1 MFCTDCVFRV
11 RVGSLTEIT
20 EVLGTG
26 MEVTEVP
33 GRYTDVFTCTR
44 TRTRVLYKCT
54 PVPGYSTSAYLYPGT
69 LQVHTCNRVLYKC
82 IPVPGYSTSAYL
94 YPGTGTYRS
103 SGHGSE
109 TLFTYSS
116 CGYGYGSLTELAEV
130 PGAGME
136 VLQYSQ
142 KLRVGMRMLYPYP
155 SAVLVPGDFYKGI
168 PVPRVLCHGRT

>member
-20 EVLGTG
+20 EVRGTG

-82 IPVPGYSTSAYL
+82 IPVPGLYKCIPVPGYSTSAYL
-94 YPGTGTYRS
+94 YPGTLQVHTCTR
-103 SGHGSE
+103 E
-109 TLFTYSS
+109 RE
-116 CGYGYGSLTELAEV
+116 LTEV
-130 PGAGME
+130 PGTGLKPFSHTAVAGTAME
-136 VLQYSQ
+136 VLQNSQ
-142 KLRVGMRMLYPYP
+142 KFPVRVWRSCSTHRSCG
-155 SAVLVPGDFYKGI
+155 
-168 PVPRVLCHGRT
+168 